1 MVIKNIGV
9 VIVVAIVFLAI
20 GAGGVY
26 YLKQSEINE
35 DNNDEFIRFLLRAD
49 SEIDNALLNEG
60 LAKSAEYEAEYF
72 YNLDIYNLS
81 EIYYSYAKEYYDYA
95 TSGFGTADALLKQ
108 AKNYANSDKTLEYI
122 SKYIDVN
129 SYSEDIDGLYSQI
142 SESRRLACHY
152 YNLSEW
158 DAGDTYGNKANS
170 NIEEL
175 NNFISERNNL
185 LTELDILLE
194 TSWEV

>member
-35 DNNDEFIRFLLRAD
+35 DNNDEFIRFLLRAY
-49 SEIDNALLNEG
+49 SEIDNALLNESF
-60 LAKSAEYEAEYF
+60 AKSAEYEAEYF
-72 YNLDIYNLS
+72 YNLDIFNLS
-81 EIYYSYAKEYYDYA
+81 EIYYSYAKEYYNYA

-122 SKYIDVN
+122 SKYIDVI
-129 SYSEDIDGLYSQI
+129 SYSEDISGLNFQI
-142 SESRRLACHY
+142 CESKRLACYY
-152 YNLSEW
+152 YNLSDW
-158 DAGDTYGNKANS
+158 DAGDMHANKANN
-170 NIEEL
+170 NIDNL
-175 NNFISERNNL
+175 IMFTSERNNL
-185 LTELDILLE
+185 FTEIDILLE

>member
-60 LAKSAEYEAEYF
+60 FAKSAEYEAEYF

-142 SESRRLACHY
+142 SESKRLASHY

-158 DAGDTYGNKANS
+158 ATGDTHGNKANS
-170 NIEEL
+170 NIEKL
-175 NNFISERNNL
+175 NNFISERNKL